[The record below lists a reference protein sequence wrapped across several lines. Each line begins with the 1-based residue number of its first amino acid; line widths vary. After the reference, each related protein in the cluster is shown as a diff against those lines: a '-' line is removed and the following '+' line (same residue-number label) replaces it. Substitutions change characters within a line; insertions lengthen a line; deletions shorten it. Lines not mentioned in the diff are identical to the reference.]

1 MSALKTISLAL
12 KLSSL
17 ISGSLDLSPP
27 ARGVGAG
34 ELFGAAGDLV
44 ATAAGLDTAVAAGVT
59 EGAGTTLAVGADV
72 AVGAGGLDATEA
84 AVGIG
89 EGGDAAAGAD
99 AFGVGAW
106 RFDNAT
112 APKPTAAVAP
122 VAANAAAAAAV
133 PASAGLEL
141 RDCSLDP
148 D

>member
-44 ATAAGLDTAVAAGVT
+44 AAAAGLDTAVAAGVT

-99 AFGVGAW
+99 AFGVG
-106 RFDNAT
+106 
-112 APKPTAAVAP
+112 
-122 VAANAAAAAAV
+122 
-133 PASAGLEL
+133 GLGV
-141 RDCSLDP
+141 SLDVNRVCSGKGCVA
-148 D
+148 DDGGRGVFV